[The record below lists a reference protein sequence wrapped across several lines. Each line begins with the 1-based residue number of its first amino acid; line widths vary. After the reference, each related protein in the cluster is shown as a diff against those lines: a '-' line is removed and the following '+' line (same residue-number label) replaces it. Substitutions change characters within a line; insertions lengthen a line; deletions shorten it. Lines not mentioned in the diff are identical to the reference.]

1 MVIDMELSVAQMQHI
16 NGLFARNP
24 TATHV
29 AITRVEYADSR
40 HTAVKASLKVPSEA
54 KKKGKAT
61 SNYLEEVL
69 LTT

>member
-1 MVIDMELSVAQMQHI
+1 MVIGMELSVAQMQHI

-29 AITRVEYADSR
+29 AITREEYADGR
-40 HTAVKASLKVPSEA
+40 HTTVKASLKVRSEA